1 MSVNPS
7 GCAPC
12 NSCRTFGFDSHVLGT
27 HRLIIDSAPS
37 RRMTAAAIFVVVLS
51 SGPYRATVPRGH
63 CGGKG
68 VKQ

>member
-1 MSVNPS
+1 
-7 GCAPC
+7 
-12 NSCRTFGFDSHVLGT
+12 
-27 HRLIIDSAPS
+27 
-37 RRMTAAAIFVVVLS
+37 MTAAAIFVVVLS